1 VALRDGVVDK
11 LRESILRGD
20 RAPGDVL
27 AETEIAARLGVS
39 RGPVREALAVLE
51 REGLVVSPPNRR
63 ARVVEL
69 GLRDIEEI
77 YSMRRSLEQLA
88 AQRAVR
94 NITDGDLSGMRATLR
109 DMAAAFDRR
118 DLVELSL
125 LDVAFHDHIYVASK
139 HRRLQRAWADLRSQV
154 VLFLVHRNT
163 NALTSREVVVGEH
176 GAIVDALANGDADRL
191 TRLIEDHLLGAY
203 ERLRDSMIV
212 P

>member
-1 VALRDGVVDK
+1 MVDELR
-11 LRESILRGD
+11 RSILQGD

-27 AETEIAARLGVS
+27 AETEIATRLGVS

-77 YSMRRSLEQLA
+77 YSMRGSLEALA

-94 NITDGDLSGMRATLR
+94 NITDADLEGMRATLR
-109 DMAAAFDRR
+109 EMSVAFDRR
-118 DLVELSL
+118 DLVGMSR
-125 LDVAFHDHIYVASK
+125 LDVAFHDHIYAASR

-163 NALTSREVVVGEH
+163 HALTSREVVVGEH
-176 GAIVDALANGDADRL
+176 EAIVAALVDRNADRL
-191 TRLIEDHLLGAY
+191 TRLIDDHLLGAY

>member
-1 VALRDGVVDK
+1 
-11 LRESILRGD
+11 
-20 RAPGDVL
+20 
-27 AETEIAARLGVS
+27 
-39 RGPVREALAVLE
+39 VREALAVLE

-77 YSMRRSLEQLA
+77 YGMRRSLEQLA

-94 NITDGDLSGMRATLR
+94 NITDGDLDGMRATLR
-109 DMAAAFDRR
+109 DMAAALDRR

-176 GAIVDALANGDADRL
+176 EAIVDALADGDADRL

-203 ERLRDSMIV
+203 QRLRDSMIV